1 MLFICRNNLAGL
13 DISTK
18 KMVIRIEKK
27 SVLGQISGMECSE

>member
-18 KMVIRIEKK
+18 KW
-27 SVLGQISGMECSE
+27 